1 MKPPEKQ
8 KRAERR
14 SHLRLRMIM
23 IRVNFPR
30 NILLPVA
37 VCKSECHY
45 KPLLAGAVAE
55 LRPVVTVRLAAG

>member
-1 MKPPEKQ
+1 
-8 KRAERR
+8 
-14 SHLRLRMIM
+14 M

-45 KPLLAGAVAE
+45 KPLLAGVVAE
-55 LRPVVTVRLAAG
+55 LRPVVTVRLVAG